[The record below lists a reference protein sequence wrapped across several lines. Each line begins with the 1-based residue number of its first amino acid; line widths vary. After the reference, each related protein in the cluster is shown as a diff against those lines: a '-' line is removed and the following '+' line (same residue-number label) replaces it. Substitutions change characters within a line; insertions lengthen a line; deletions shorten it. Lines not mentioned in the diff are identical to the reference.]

1 MDIICSANNNEEIM
15 IMPVVPEDLPEIE
28 KSYNNTSMTTLYG
41 ELNLIGV
48 KGLRQLTLE
57 SFLPCSK
64 RPYMRPGSSMDYEA
78 YIKFFER
85 WADAQK
91 PIRVVM
97 VDTNREILNM
107 AAAVQSFSWKVKRNG
122 DISYSLVLKEFAF
135 VKVRRLSQ

>member
-1 MDIICSANNNEEIM
+1 MIIPVIPEE
-15 IMPVVPEDLPEIE
+15 LPQIE
-28 KSYNNTSMTTLYG
+28 KAYNNTTMTTLYG

-48 KGLRQLTLE
+48 RGLREMTLE
-57 SFLPCSK
+57 SFFPCRK
-64 RPYMRPGSSMDYEA
+64 YPFMRSGSSTEYEK

-85 WADAQK
+85 WADSKK

-107 AAAVQSFSWKVKRNG
+107 AVTVQSFSWKVKRNG
-122 DISYSLVLKEFAF
+122 DVAYSLALKEFVF